1 MAEQEQAH
9 TIGLESISA
18 ALLNKVT
25 HYHAQIGHNV
35 DRSKLFE
42 LEYKLL
48 QDAKNLYHS
57 HHWEEAL
64 NTFAQV
70 LAIVEKTRTS
80 SDHATRGAIVHNI
93 GSCLHN
99 LGEFDA
105 AQAYYEQAVD
115 SFRKASSP
123 LVDRLFY
130 GDINRRRIEF
140 VKERLIDIS
149 WGRKPDEDKF
159 LNEFGYKRDA
169 PRAAYP
175 PPSEASLSRN
185 WENEPPPPLDYDYAA
200 NPPRWL
206 AGMDVP
212 SHWERHAG
220 SSSEDAAGYA
230 PTRHEPRGAASSLP
244 EKERRELFQ
253 HYLQRAEWS
262 KAEELARTEGE
273 RDDLEYLRERERR
286 VGSGAIAE

>member
-1 MAEQEQAH
+1 MSAQAEDTADRV
-9 TIGLESISA
+9 GLESISA

-35 DRSKLFE
+35 DKTKLYE

-48 QDAKNLYHS
+48 QDAKHLYHN
-57 HHWEEAL
+57 HHWEDAL

-70 LAIVEKTRTS
+70 LAIVEKTRTNQ
-80 SDHATRGAIVHNI
+80 DHATRGAIIHNI

-105 AQAYYEQAVD
+105 AQAYYEQAVE

-159 LNEFGYKRDA
+159 LNEYGYKKDA
-169 PRAAYP
+169 PK
-175 PPSEASLSRN
+175 PPSAPPADAALSRN
-185 WENEPPPPLDYDYAA
+185 WENEQPPPMQQDYDYAN

-206 AGMDVP
+206 AGMDAP
-212 SHWERHAG
+212 GAFQPRERAARRVRMPCER
-220 SSSEDAAGYA
+220 SSS
-230 PTRHEPRGAASSLP
+230 SS
-244 EKERRELFQ
+244 F
-253 HYLQRAEWS
+253 
-262 KAEELARTEGE
+262 ARSDSISSTTCCCSS
-273 RDDLEYLRERERR
+273 RSLRCKN
-286 VGSGAIAE
+286 